1 MKLKRNLRTTLQ
13 KFVKDP
19 GSTFKFMSRF
29 SDSME
34 QEFFKVISSF
44 MESATSY
51 ENRSPLDVDN
61 IPDLRSLQKLQA
73 FKGAESCK
81 YQSIVEAAALKMKM
95 WAVKT
100 EKKKGKVQHLQF
112 LGEKVT

>member
-34 QEFFKVISSF
+34 QEFYKLEPI
-44 MESATSY
+44 
-51 ENRSPLDVDN
+51 
-61 IPDLRSLQKLQA
+61 LQ
-73 FKGAESCK
+73 E
-81 YQSIVEAAALKMKM
+81 IVPR
-95 WAVKT
+95 
-100 EKKKGKVQHLQF
+100 
-112 LGEKVT
+112 